1 MKRGGQPRGVSSGPG
16 RAAVAGRVKRSA
28 REPDGEAER
37 VYGLAA
43 ALAAFEQRPEAV
55 VSIAHTAEVRRP
67 IAPMLREAA
76 RRRIAYREVEEPEL
90 GKLADSVHHEGVCLL
105 VRPRRPLDSGELI
118 ERVAERG
125 LLLAFDDVQNP
136 HNIGAMLRSAA
147 YFGVCG
153 AILSERLRP
162 KLSAAAR
169 RVAEGGAEHVP
180 VAIVPALAPALREL
194 ADAGFG
200 VVGADARARLPLA
213 ELSWPKRAVL
223 VLGHERTGLSS
234 ETRAACRAL
243 TRIDGTDAVDSLN
256 VSVAAGVLMASYAQ
270 RHGFGP

>member
-1 MKRGGQPRGVSSGPG
+1 MKRGAPPKAVVPALG
-16 RAAVAGRVKRSA
+16 RAARAGREKRSA
-28 REPDGEAER
+28 REPGGEAER
-37 VYGLAA
+37 IYGLAA
-43 ALAAFEQRPEAV
+43 ALAAFERRPDAV
-55 VSIAHTAEVRRP
+55 LSIAHTPEVRRP
-67 IAPMLREAA
+67 IASMLREAA
-76 RRRIAYREVEEPEL
+76 RRRIAYREVEDAEL

-105 VRPRRPLDSGELI
+105 VRPYRPLDSAELI
-118 ERVAERG
+118 ERVAEAG
-125 LLLAFDDVQNP
+125 LVLALDDVQNP

-180 VAIVPALAPALREL
+180 VAVVPELVPALREL

-213 ELSWPKRAVL
+213 ELSWPRRAVL
-223 VLGHERTGLSS
+223 VLGHERTGLTP
-234 ETRAACRAL
+234 ETRAACRVL